1 MWFNPVPDVNKCAED
16 LYIKAVNITKVV
28 SLNKDTGFD
37 WLESLLKNVKKFFS
51 RFLTDV
57 MNSYWCKLWSHVEV
71 LTLLRNE
78 T

>member
-37 WLESLLKNVKKFFS
+37 WLESLLKNVKTFFKS
-51 RFLTDV
+51 L
-57 MNSYWCKLWSHVEV
+57 SHRRYEFI
-71 LTLLRNE
+71 LM
-78 T
+78 